1 VVGSDSQFFKF
12 FFFRHHQQGE
22 EASEIEI
29 AYELLVMRFLPAERE
44 GGDEGGSD
52 RSGSSAAAEADLLE
66 DFADQVVFLGFCSCL
81 DRAVK
86 RLK

>member
-1 VVGSDSQFFKF
+1 
-12 FFFRHHQQGE
+12 
-22 EASEIEI
+22 
-29 AYELLVMRFLPAERE
+29 MRFLPAERE
-44 GGDEGGSD
+44 GGDEGGND

-66 DFADQVVFLGFCSCL
+66 DFADQVVFLGFCLCL